1 LHQSADIGIKKRTM
15 RIQPNSLGFTLLL
28 GTLAA
33 LPPLAIDIGL
43 PALAALGTSLN
54 APPAST
60 GLTLSLFMA
69 GFAIAQLVFGPFSDR
84 YGRRPILL
92 VGCGVFALANLMCAI
107 APSINALI
115 LWRLIAGM
123 GAGAAAVLEMA
134 IVRDLFEGVAARTQ
148 FSYINLVMS
157 IAPMI
162 APTIGGLILTIANWR
177 SIYGVLAVGGLV
189 LAGAIAIGFGESIA
203 YRDRSAIAPRRLMS
217 NYLQVLNN
225 RICVGYA
232 LVNALSFGCM
242 FAYIAGSPL
251 LLIQVLGISTTLYG
265 WFFAATAFAIMGGS
279 FLNRRLSKRGVPP
292 SRLLKVGLTLAVVS
306 AISLVLISISNHVRV
321 VTLLPLLVLNT
332 FCFGLI
338 APNAKHGALQP
349 LPEVAGV
356 AAVLG
361 FMQMAIGGTLASALV
376 AFFYDGRTAIAM
388 TSVMSL
394 FALASFAAYAT
405 IVRPAEQVDCPRLQP
420 LPKQS

>member
-1 LHQSADIGIKKRTM
+1 M

-28 GTLAA
+28 GALAA
-33 LPPLAIDIGL
+33 LPSLAIDMGL
-43 PALAALGTSLN
+43 PALTALGMSFNTSS
-54 APPAST
+54 AAT

-69 GFAIAQLVFGPFSDR
+69 GFASAQLIFGPVSDR
-84 YGRRPILL
+84 YGRRPVLFI
-92 VGCGVFALANLMCAI
+92 GCGVFALANVMCTI

-115 LWRLIAGM
+115 LWRLIAGV
-123 GAGAAAVLEMA
+123 GAGAAAVLEMT
-134 IVRDLFEGVAARTQ
+134 IVSDLFEGAAARTQ

-177 SIYGVLAVGGLV
+177 SIYGVLAVGGLALV
-189 LAGAIAIGFGESIA
+189 GAIAIGFGESIA
-203 YRDRSAIAPRRLMS
+203 YRDQSAIAPRRLIS
-217 NYLQVLNN
+217 NYLRVLSN

-232 LVNALSFGCM
+232 LVNALSFGCI
-242 FAYIAGSPL
+242 FAYVAGSPL
-251 LLIQVLGISTTLYG
+251 ILIQILGISTTLYG
-265 WFFAATAFAIMGGS
+265 WFFASTAFAIMTGS
-279 FLNRRLSKRGVPP
+279 FLNGRLSKRGVPP

-321 VTLLPLLVLNT
+321 ITLLPLLVLNT

-356 AAVLG
+356 AAAVLG
-361 FMQMAIGGTLASALV
+361 FTQMAIGGTLASALV
-376 AFFYDGRTAIAM
+376 AFFYDGRTATAM

-405 IVRPAEQVDCPRLQP
+405 IVRPAEQRIARASFNHYSNSQ
-420 LPKQS
+420 KT